1 MILLDTNNNFNN
13 EQNEELDIN
22 RQNRE
27 NYENLMK
34 DSATNL
40 DGYWDKNNAFVKLF
54 LIVLALAILVGVGYY
69 IMMYLNSK

>member
-1 MILLDTNNNFNN
+1 MILLNTNNNFNN

-54 LIVLALAILVGVGYY
+54 LIVLALAILVGVAYY